1 VNFVQLETSSA
12 VLLNNIKQKIMKNII
27 DIDNSVKYFKTATIG
42 LLITLFSIVRVNAQ
56 MTATQIDDLVNNA
69 MKAIDNTVGFAVGVV
84 KDGEIVHAKG
94 YGINSI
100 DSKEAVTADT
110 PFGIASNSKAFTSTA
125 LAILVEQGKINWEDK
140 VVDYI
145 PEFKMYNDYVTN
157 NFNIQD
163 LLTHRSGLGLGAG
176 DLMIFPSGSDFT
188 ITDVLTSF
196 QYFEPATA
204 FRTQF
209 DYDNLLYL
217 VAGELTYR
225 VSGRTW
231 ETFVDEE
238 ILKPLQMNNS
248 FSSFSDAW
256 KSGNYAVAHSFD
268 GKMLKA
274 IPNPKPDVNAK
285 QKLNGAAGGI
295 WASVNDMCKW
305 MLVQL
310 NEGNYGANLEK
321 TLYSE
326 QQQQEMWRVHTP
338 IKIQSDPMLPFKSNF
353 SGYGLGWFLSDMNG
367 FFKVEHS
374 GLIAGMSSE
383 VILIP
388 ELELGIVVLNNSE
401 GADLMNGLMAFNLL
415 DEYLK
420 LETGINWLEM
430 TKGLQQR
437 RQQMRDSDS
446 DKIWA
451 KVESNKDVKIDKHN
465 YVGVYKDDWFGK
477 VEVFDKDGDLW
488 FKCYKSPRLNGK
500 MEFYEGNT
508 FAIKWEYQDMKAD
521 ALAIFSLDENG
532 KAQNIKMK
540 GISRFIDFSFDFQDL
555 DLKRVLV
562 NP

>member
-1 VNFVQLETSSA
+1 
-12 VLLNNIKQKIMKNII
+12 MKNII
-27 DIDNSVKYFKTATIG
+27 GIERVNNSVKYFRTATIG
-42 LLITLFSIVRVNAQ
+42 LLIVLFSIVWANAQ

-69 MKAIDNTVGFAVGVV
+69 MSAIDNTVGFAVGVV

-94 YGINSI
+94 YGINSV

-110 PFGIASNSKAFTSTA
+110 PFGIASNSKAFTSAA
-125 LAILVEQGKINWEDK
+125 LAILVNQGKINWEDK
-140 VVDYI
+140 VIDYI
-145 PEFKMYNDYVTN
+145 PEFKMYNDYVTY
-157 NFNIQD
+157 NFTIQD

-176 DLMIFPSGSDFT
+176 DLMIFPSDSDFT

-196 QYFEPATA
+196 QYFEPTTA

-217 VAGELTYR
+217 VAGEFTTR
-225 VSGRTW
+225 VSGKTW

-268 GKMLKA
+268 GQTLKA
-274 IPNPKPDVNAK
+274 IENPKPDVNTK

-310 NEGNYGANLEK
+310 NEGNYGADFEK

-401 GADLMNGLMAFNLL
+401 GADLMNGLMGFNLL

-446 DKIWA
+446 DKVWA
-451 KVESNKDVKIDKHN
+451 KVKSNKAVKINKHN

-477 VEVFDKDGDLW
+477 VDVFDKDGDLW
-488 FKCYKSPRLNGK
+488 FKSHKSPRLNGK
-500 MEFYEGNT
+500 MEFYEGNA
-508 FAIKWEYQDMKAD
+508 FAIKWEYQDMEAD
-521 ALAIFSLDENG
+521 AFAIFSLDENG
-532 KAQNIKMK
+532 NAQNIKMK

-555 DLKRVLV
+555 DLKRVLE
-562 NP
+562 NQPIEERKK